1 MSFVSIIFD
10 YFYKQN
16 KAHWNYKYMWI
27 CSLKNKVITIVLLMM
42 KVLGNSALATLSVFG
57 LMVVGGDALVSADF
71 FTNL

>member
-1 MSFVSIIFD
+1 
-10 YFYKQN
+10 
-16 KAHWNYKYMWI
+16 
-27 CSLKNKVITIVLLMM
+27 MM